1 MAALGAHRLEG
12 RREVIGK
19 QEISEFAR
27 ELSLDLHVVEKDYVL
42 GWLLAG
48 ISAHPDFANSWVF
61 KGGTCL
67 KKCYFETYRFSED
80 LDFTVTDEAQL
91 DEDYLLQAFR
101 QIAEWIYEQSGIEI
115 PGEKIRFKLSILDGG
130 RYAEGRIYYVGP
142 LLQKRNLARIK
153 FDLTSKEKLVLPPQK
168 RVVHHPYSDCPNDG
182 IHVLSYCFEE
192 VFAEKV
198 RALAERERP
207 RDLYDVVHLYR
218 HDEIRPDRSVVLK
231 TLQEKCAFKGI
242 PVPTIE
248 SLQREDAKIKLAA
261 EWEDMLAHQ
270 LPVLPDLDQFWN
282 EIPNIFRWLYGKAE
296 RPSFGVLSAD
306 RPIDNSWQPPAM
318 VHAWRTAVPLESVRF
333 AAANRLCVNLRYQD
347 SWRLI
352 EPYSLRRSLDGS
364 LLLCAVKH
372 ETGESRTYR
381 VDRIQG
387 VEVSKT
393 PFNPRYQI
401 ELTPAGPFTAPPI
414 HRSATPPRQTVSL
427 RPKGPVGRT
436 AKALTGP
443 IYVFKCPGCGKQFRR
458 KTYDATLPSHKNKN
472 GFQCFG
478 GFGSL
483 VKTNY

>member
-1 MAALGAHRLEG
+1 M
-12 RREVIGK
+12 
-19 QEISEFAR
+19 
-27 ELSLDLHVVEKDYVL
+27 L

-48 ISAHPDFANSWVF
+48 IAANTDLSENWVF

-91 DEDYLLQAFR
+91 DECYLLQAFR
-101 QIAEWIYEQSGIEI
+101 QMAEWIYEQSGIEI
-115 PGEKIRFKLSILDGG
+115 PGEQIRFKLVFEGG
-130 RYAEGRIYYVGP
+130 RYAEGRVYYVGP
-142 LLQKRNLARIK
+142 LMQKRNLARIK

-168 RVVHHPYSDCPNDG
+168 RLVHHPYSDCPDDG
-182 IHVLSYCFEE
+182 IHVLSYSFEE
-192 VFAEKV
+192 VFAEKM

-218 HDEIRPDRSVVLK
+218 HDEIRIDRTVVLK

-248 SLQREDAKIKLAA
+248 SLLREDAKTKLAA

-270 LPVLPDLDQFWN
+270 LPVLLSLEQFWN
-282 EIPNIFRWLYGKAE
+282 EIPNVFRWLHGEPE
-296 RPSFGVLSAD
+296 RPALGSA
-306 RPIDNSWQPPAM
+306 PITGALDNTWQPPSM
-318 VHAWRTAVPLESVRF
+318 VHAWRADIPLESVRF
-333 AAANRLCVNLRYQD
+333 AAANRLCVNLRYRN

-352 EPYSLRRSLDGS
+352 EPYSLRRSMDGN

-387 VEVSKT
+387 IEVSKT
-393 PFNPRYQI
+393 TFNPRYQI
-401 ELTPAGPFTAPPI
+401 ELTTTGALA
-414 HRSATPPRQTVSL
+414 ATPVQRQAASRQSINSQPKVSA
-427 RPKGPVGRT
+427 GSVT
-436 AKALTGP
+436 KALTGQTGP
-443 IYVFKCPGCGKQFRR
+443 TYVFKCPSCGKSFRR

-472 GFQCFG
+472 GVQCFG

-483 VKTNY
+483 VKTVY

>member
-1 MAALGAHRLEG
+1 MGATRLED
-12 RREVIGK
+12 RCEVIEK
-19 QEISEFAR
+19 QEILELAR

-48 ISAHPDFANSWVF
+48 IAANPELLEHWVF

-80 LDFTVTDEAQL
+80 LDFTVTEESQL
-91 DEDYLLQAFR
+91 DEEYLLQAFR
-101 QIAEWIYEQSGIEI
+101 QMAEWVYEQSGIEI
-115 PGEKIRFKLSILDGG
+115 PGEQIRFKLSVLEGG
-130 RYAEGRIYYVGP
+130 RYAEGRVYYVGP

-153 FDLTSKEKLVLPPQK
+153 FDLTTKEKLVLPPQK
-168 RVVHHPYSDCPNDG
+168 RAVHHPYSDCPNDG

-192 VFAEKV
+192 VFAEKM

-218 HDEIRPDRSVVLK
+218 HDEIRPDRGVVLK

-248 SLQREDAKIKLAA
+248 SLQRDDAKIKLAA

-270 LPVLPDLDQFWN
+270 LPVLPDLEQFWN
-282 EIPNIFRWLYGKAE
+282 EIPNVFRWLYGEAE
-296 RPSFGVLSAD
+296 KPSFRALAAD
-306 RPIDNSWQPPAM
+306 RPTDNSWQPPAM
-318 VHAWRTAVPLESVRF
+318 LFAWHAAVPLESVRF

-352 EPYSLRRSLDGS
+352 EPYSLRRSVDGN

-372 ETGESRTYR
+372 ETGEPRTYR

-387 VEVSKT
+387 VEVSRT
-393 PFNPRYQI
+393 PFTPRYQI
-401 ELTPAGPFTAPPI
+401 ELTPTGPLAAPPI
-414 HRSATPPRQTVSL
+414 QRITLPRQPTSSRSRVVAGSAT
-427 RPKGPVGRT
+427 
-436 AKALTGP
+436 KAVTGP
-443 IYVFKCPGCGKQFRR
+443 TYVFKCPSCGKQFRR
-458 KTYDATLPSHKNKN
+458 NAYDTTLPSHKNKK
-472 GFQCFG
+472 GTQCFG

-483 VKTNY
+483 VKTEY